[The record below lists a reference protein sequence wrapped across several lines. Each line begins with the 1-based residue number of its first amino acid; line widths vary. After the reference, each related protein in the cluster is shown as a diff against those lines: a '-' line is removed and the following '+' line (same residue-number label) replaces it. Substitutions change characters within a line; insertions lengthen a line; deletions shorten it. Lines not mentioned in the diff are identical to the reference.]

1 MSGAVQLIEVFSQ
14 HARFNVAVIPAFN
27 LARISFQPS

>member
-1 MSGAVQLIEVFSQ
+1 MSGVVQCLRFSPQ
-14 HARFNVAVIPAFN
+14 HTRFNVAVIPAFN